1 MLCTEST
8 ARGPFS
14 VQLWLRMLLL
24 AMGNRFWPTQMLRL
38 FQELSGA
45 PGCLLNYLVSA
56 DMIFQKEATFLG
68 GSLSKR
74 LYSRFQDRVSK
85 SIQGGYRGERG
96 TRNMLL
102 LLNSARESLV
112 VASDNSKYSSPR
124 LVDSVSFPRPTVL
137 SDNKTS
143 RFAFSEC
150 PNLPYIASGLHG
162 WFVSHSMA
170 FLGIIHALNI
180 AIVYFCFL
188 FCRESPLLILIGSCK
203 AV

>member
-14 VQLWLRMLLL
+14 VQLWLRTLLL
-24 AMGNRFWPTQMLRL
+24 AMGNRFWPTQTLRL

-96 TRNMLL
+96 TSNMLL

-112 VASDNSKYSSPR
+112 AASDNLKYSSPR
-124 LVDSVSFPRPTVL
+124 LVDSVSFPKPTVL

-170 FLGIIHALNI
+170 FLGIIHAIEYSNKFI
-180 AIVYFCFL
+180 FVSFL
-188 FCRESPLLILIGSCK
+188 QRITPSNTYRIL
-203 AV
+203 